1 MTVREQIVDCF
12 SNCREFE
19 DNYGLKVDDTY
30 SLFILVQENLDYD
43 DGTLEYFIELNDTS
57 TGADEPCADY
67 NATCPIDNLDD
78 FEKTI
83 MDYIEDNGIY
93 V

>member
-12 SNCREFE
+12 HNCREFE
-19 DNYGLKVDDTY
+19 DSYGLKVDDTH

-57 TGADEPCADY
+57 TGADKPCARY

-83 MDYIEDNGIY
+83 MDYLEDNGIY